1 MILFFG
7 LPWCLK
13 WYRIFLQYRRSGFY
27 PWVGKIPGEGNGYL
41 LQYSCLENPMDRGA
55 WTEGYRPC
63 GYKELNMTKHF
74 IFISQMDVAALV
86 VPTLLD
92 SACTH
97 LAGNSL
103 F

>member
-1 MILFFG
+1 
-7 LPWCLK
+7 
-13 WYRIFLQYRRSGFY
+13 
-27 PWVGKIPGEGNGYL
+27 
-41 LQYSCLENPMDRGA
+41 MDRGA

-63 GYKELNMTKHF
+63 GYKELNMTKHL